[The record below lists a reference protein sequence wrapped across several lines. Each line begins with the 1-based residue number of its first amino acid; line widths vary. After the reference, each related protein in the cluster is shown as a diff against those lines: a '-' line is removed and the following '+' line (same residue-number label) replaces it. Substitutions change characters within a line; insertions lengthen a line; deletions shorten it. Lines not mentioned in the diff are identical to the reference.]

1 MKKTIVLL
9 DKLLLLTQGKSLP
22 MSSLKGEWF
31 EQMRQDGILVA
42 ITHGS
47 RKSFRVTNERIF
59 RDYINNKYDIRD
71 IEATREMMSSEETT
85 RKVQVQLSGDSKFI
99 KLRSCPGFMV
109 NSYNPISARLNGKDI
124 VIAPE
129 EGTMVF
135 MADWEHFEI
144 PQEVLVIGIE
154 NMENFRLIR
163 EQQYLFPNDRPILF
177 VSRYPQSKDL
187 RKWIQKIPN
196 EYLHYG
202 DFDLAGI
209 HIYETEFYK
218 YLGDRA
224 SFFIPKDI
232 EQRLSDG
239 STERYNNQYT
249 KFKNYTP
256 KDTRLLPLY
265 YMINRYHK
273 GYDQEGYIMQ

>member
-265 YMINRYHK
+265 
-273 GYDQEGYIMQ
+273 